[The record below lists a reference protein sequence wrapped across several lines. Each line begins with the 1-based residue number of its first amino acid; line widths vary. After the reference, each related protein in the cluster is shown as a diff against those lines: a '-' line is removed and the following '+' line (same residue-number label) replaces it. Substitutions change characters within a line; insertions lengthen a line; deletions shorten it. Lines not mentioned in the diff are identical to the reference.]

1 MEKVLSAILLI
12 NNKFQDKR
20 VEIGSDQKLLLR
32 TEYLG
37 VFYKWQLAHKV
48 ISFFFILG
56 KYKIPSKIFNSQK
69 KILKKLILF
78 GETSPFDAQ
87 QFSLDPGCSGGFS
100 GKQRDV
106 KNQCLMAKLRDS
118 SMVWVTPATP
128 SDTFPP
134 PPNRSFAGIT
144 LLQKVLTFQLS
155 FLVPNS
161 DISLR
166 G

>member
-48 ISFFFILG
+48 IYFFFILG

-106 KNQCLMAKLRDS
+106 KNQCLMAKLRDI

-128 SDTFPP
+128 SDTFTP